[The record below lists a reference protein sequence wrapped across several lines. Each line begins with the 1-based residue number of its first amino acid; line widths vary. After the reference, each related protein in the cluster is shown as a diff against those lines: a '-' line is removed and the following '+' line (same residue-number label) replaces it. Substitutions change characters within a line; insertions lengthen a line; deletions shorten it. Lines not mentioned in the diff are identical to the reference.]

1 MTLSRLSRAV
11 VALTLLPLLAA
22 TVAHA
27 QLRRPAPAE
36 LTPLLET
43 DAVRAGTTA
52 RAALIIRLPEG
63 LHTNSN
69 KPRDPL
75 LIPIVLSIQ
84 APAGVSVTEI
94 VYPPPQ
100 DLQQEGATQPLAV
113 FEREFTI
120 GAQLAVDAGVP
131 AGELVVPASLR
142 YQACD
147 EKVCYPPVTLAT
159 RWTLSIVPR
168 SARVNAVNVSIMKG
182 VRFGSGE
189 PPPAVAIVETPL
201 APAVP
206 ESSATAGPGT
216 KTARIEDFSVSGTA
230 AGYLGTAD
238 FLQFIRNAEA
248 GIK

>member
-1 MTLSRLSRAV
+1 MKLTHSASAV
-11 VALTLLPLLAA
+11 IAVAALVSLTCSAA
-22 TVAHA
+22 HG

-52 RAALIIRLPEG
+52 RAALVIRLAEG

-75 LIPIVLSIQ
+75 LIPIVLSVQ
-84 APAGVSVTEI
+84 PPAGVTVTEI
-94 VYPPPQ
+94 VYPAPQ

-120 GAQLAVDAGVP
+120 GAQLAVDADVP

-159 RWTLSIVPR
+159 RWTVPVVPR
-168 SARVNAVNVSIMKG
+168 TARVNAVNVSVMKG

-189 PPPAVAIVETPL
+189 
-201 APAVP
+201 
-206 ESSATAGPGT
+206 
-216 KTARIEDFSVSGTA
+216 
-230 AGYLGTAD
+230 
-238 FLQFIRNAEA
+238 
-248 GIK
+248 